1 MYQPVWYYLED
12 NFTFQ
17 KPQTHLGITEHIPTN
32 VRTLIYHMYK
42 INSKEH
48 IIDIDHFVPRSIG
61 GPGNI
66 IENLIPISASINR
79 RKSNHVPS
87 KLLDLAKQFGEKK
100 PKNLVVS
107 HDKFY
112 ADRESLNLAKR
123 IVEKINLQNDSDL
136 RITYKTIRD
145 FHFPYLINIKN
156 Q

>member
-1 MYQPVWYYLED
+1 
-12 NFTFQ
+12 
-17 KPQTHLGITEHIPTN
+17 
-32 VRTLIYHMYK
+32 MYK
-42 INSKEH
+42 LNSKEH

-79 RKSNHVPS
+79 KKSNHVPS

-100 PKNLVVS
+100 PNNLVVS

-112 ADRESLNLAKR
+112 SDRENLNLAKR
-123 IVEKINLQNDSDL
+123 IVEKINFQTDNEL
-136 RITYKTIRD
+136 RITYRTIRD
-145 FHFPYLINIKN
+145 FHFPYLSTIKN